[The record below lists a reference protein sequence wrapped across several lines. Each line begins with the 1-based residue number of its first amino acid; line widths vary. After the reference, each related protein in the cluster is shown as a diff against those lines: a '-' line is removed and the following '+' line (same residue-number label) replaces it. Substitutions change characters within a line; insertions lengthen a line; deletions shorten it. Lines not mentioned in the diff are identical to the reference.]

1 MSASAGDAESRT
13 PQVPIVFTGAARWV
27 AAALLVIGPLL
38 QVVEFLSE
46 NPSGDNAARV
56 AYWAANPARIELAA
70 SSGLLAVPFLIGS
83 FAVVVALT
91 RATSPRLAWSAA
103 ALLTLAMV
111 GLAAV
116 HGLELAAYG
125 LTRSGNLTAAKSV
138 LDGDHLG
145 VPGVVL
151 VVMFLGGA
159 ALGTLTLAAAIWRS
173 PLVPRIA
180 TVFVLGFAV
189 LDFALGQ
196 GVISHLVNLAG
207 LSLVAIAVVVGYS
220 RRRGSVSWVSRSAWW

>member
-1 MSASAGDAESRT
+1 M
-13 PQVPIVFTGAARWV
+13 FTGTARWV
-27 AAALLVIGPLL
+27 AAAILVIGPLL

-46 NPSGDNAARV
+46 NPAGDNAARV
-56 AYWAANPARIELAA
+56 AYWAANPARIGLAE
-70 SSGLLAVPFLIGS
+70 SSGLVAVPFLIGS

-91 RATSPRLAWSAA
+91 RASSPRLAWSGA
-103 ALLTLAMV
+103 ALLTLAMA

-116 HGLELAAYG
+116 HGVEMAAYG
-125 LTRSGNLTAAKSV
+125 LVRSGNLAAAKSV
-138 LDGDHLG
+138 LDGDRLG
-145 VPGVVL
+145 PPGVVL

-159 ALGTLTLAAAIWRS
+159 ALGTLALAAAIWRS

-196 GVISHLVNLAG
+196 GIVSHIVNLVG
-207 LSLVAIAVVVGYS
+207 LSLVAVAVVSGYS
-220 RRRGSVSWVSRSAWW
+220 RKSGSPSWVSWSAWW